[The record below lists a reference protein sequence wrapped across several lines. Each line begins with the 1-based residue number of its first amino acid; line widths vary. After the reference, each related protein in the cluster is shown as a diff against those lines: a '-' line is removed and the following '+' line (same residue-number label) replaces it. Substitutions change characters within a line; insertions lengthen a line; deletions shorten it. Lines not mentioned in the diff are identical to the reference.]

1 MVILQTLAALVVFDL
16 KQAWRKPGELLLP
29 PLFFALLLAVY
40 GFLGGSGSSAGGTG
54 TAIRNSINDLALFWL
69 SLLLALFLPFHR
81 LFEDDRRDGTLAL
94 ILAAGLPAEALFL
107 AKAAAY
113 WLAHAVPFLLLFPVV
128 LLILPL
134 PPEAWGALL
143 LLSVQL
149 TLLLTA
155 GAALLAGST
164 SGGLLLYILLLPLA
178 LPGVIF
184 ATAASLPDATPQ
196 GMWLLS
202 GATLLALAVLP
213 WAGGAALRHA
223 IQD

>member
-1 MVILQTLAALVVFDL
+1 M
-16 KQAWRKPGELLLP
+16 
-29 PLFFALLLAVY
+29 
-40 GFLGGSGSSAGGTG
+40 
-54 TAIRNSINDLALFWL
+54 
-69 SLLLALFLPFHR
+69 
-81 LFEDDRRDGTLAL
+81 
-94 ILAAGLPAEALFL
+94 
-107 AKAAAY
+107 
-113 WLAHAVPFLLLFPVV
+113 PFLLLFPVV

-196 GMWLLS
+196 GTWLLS

-213 WAGGAALRHA
+213 WAGGAALRQA